1 MEGLRRRGR
10 FGLALLALA
19 IVCVLPLNAG
29 ASSTRWGLVYA
40 RVVERSPARY
50 LMLRIN
56 EPGPAA
62 RVRVA
67 LIAGKHR
74 VVKTVVRTVGT
85 NRRVRVVRLAIPRKV
100 RTVRIRVLRLIG

>member
-1 MEGLRRRGR
+1 MEGLLRRGR
-10 FGLALLALA
+10 FGLALLAVGL
-19 IVCVLPLNAG
+19 VFLLPVNAG
-29 ASSTRWGLVYA
+29 ASSARWGLVYA
-40 RVVERSPARY
+40 RVVEQSSGRY

-56 EPGPAA
+56 EPAPAA

-74 VVKTVVRTVGT
+74 VVKTVVRTIGT